1 MSGSNPLVSRPRGE
15 PAAEHPMMLHAK
27 AWRHVNSL
35 QPDEMTKQL
44 DQMEAGLPVFGALAG
59 DPNVTAKDVIK
70 AAAGMAADGK
80 IDPSEAV
87 AFISAMPSDPKQIQP
102 WLKARY
108 AAALSASVHIKA
120 AQMKQPQL
128 QASATP
134 QAQATPPPSAPSQA
148 PEAPL

>member
-1 MSGSNPLVSRPRGE
+1 
-15 PAAEHPMMLHAK
+15 MMLHAK
-27 AWRHVNSL
+27 AWQHVNTL

-44 DQMEAGLPVFGALAG
+44 DQMESGLPIFGALAG

-108 AAALSASVHIKA
+108 AAALSASVHMKA
-120 AQMKQPQL
+120 AMTQQAQAPQQPPQ
-128 QASATP
+128 QASA
-134 QAQATPPPSAPSQA
+134 PPAPPSQA